1 METNRWNIIA
11 LTNNPALPTIMW
23 GGGRR
28 GWVLN
33 SAHAIT
39 YVSYDGALR
48 TVAKGL
54 REGVWTESMVR
65 VVPA

>member
-11 LTNNPALPTIMW
+11 VTNHPTAPTILW

-28 GWVLN
+28 GWVRN

-39 YVSYDGALR
+39 YLSYDGALR
-48 TVAKGL
+48 TVARGM